1 MDELLTSVNAEQVSD
16 ESSQI
21 EQEVSESGNG
31 EVATPQ
37 NDKPVQSAEENAKY
51 AQVRREAEQSARTKA
66 LDEFIAKEGYT
77 YNGQPITTYEEYQ
90 RIKAEVDAADEKAKF
105 QEANGFD
112 PDVIKPVVE
121 QMLKSDPR
129 YQRLEQMEREANIT
143 AAVSNFDK
151 EFPELGVKTFD
162 DIAKLPN
169 IDKVYEYVNGKGLS
183 LNDAYK
189 LANYGDV
196 IGKTAAQA
204 QQEAIKK
211 IAANGAS
218 SPGSLA
224 AGGEGETFFTKEQVD
239 KMSKADVVKNYDQI
253 IKSTKK
259 W

>member
-1 MDELLTSVNAEQVSD
+1 LFNDGDPVDPAPADPAPADPNPAPDPTPSPEPTPEPDITQTQAFSKRLNDMTQKAIDAEYD
-16 ESSQI
+16 RLY
-21 EQEVSESGNG
+21 G
-31 EVATPQ
+31 
-37 NDKPVQSAEENAKY
+37 AEYGIHSK
-51 AQVRREAEQSARTKA
+51 AEYDAA
-66 LDEFIAKEGYT
+66 IAKQQE
-77 YNGQPITTYEEYQ
+77 
-90 RIKAEVDAADEKAKF
+90 DAAKEQFKE
-105 QEANGFD
+105 QNGFD

>member
-1 MDELLTSVNAEQVSD
+1 MEEILNSVNAEQGANV
-16 ESSQI
+16 EPQI
-21 EQEVSESGNG
+21 EQGETAQVEQGGNV
-31 EVATPQ
+31 EVAEPQ
-37 NDKPVQSAEENAKY
+37 KQVQSPEENAKY
-51 AQVRREAEQSARTKA
+51 AAIRREAEQKTQKA
-66 LDEFIAKEGYT
+66 VDAEYSRLYGAEYGIHSKAEYDAAIAK
-77 YNGQPITTYEEYQ
+77 
-90 RIKAEVDAADEKAKF
+90 
-105 QEANGFD
+105 QEAEAQRQQFKEENGID
-112 PDVIKPVVE
+112 PEALKPVFE

-143 AAVSNFDK
+143 AAVSNFAK
-151 EFPELGVKTFD
+151 EFPDLGVKSFD

-218 SPGSLA
+218 SPGSLSNIA
-224 AGGEGETFFTKEQVD
+224 EETLLTEEAIEKMTDKERMANW
-239 KMSKADVVKNYDQI
+239 KQI
-253 IKSTKK
+253 KRTYNMK
-259 W
+259 

>member
-129 YQRLEQMEREANIT
+129 YQRLEQMEKEANIT
-143 AAVSNFDK
+143 AAVSKFSE
-151 EFPELGVKTFD
+151 EFPDLGIKTFD

-169 IDKVYEYVNGKGLS
+169 IDKVHEYVNNNRLS
-183 LNDAYK
+183 LNEAYK
-189 LANYGDV
+189 LANHGDV
-196 IGKTAAQA
+196 ISKTAQTA

-218 SPGSLA
+218 SPGSLSNVA
-224 AGGEGETFFTKEQVD
+224 EETLLTEEAIEKMTDKERMANW
-239 KMSKADVVKNYDQI
+239 KQI
-253 IKSTKK
+253 RKVYNMK
-259 W
+259 